1 MQWAWRP
8 SADRDTITDAPS
20 STALAKVSGAGR
32 NLRTMR
38 GSAPIRTSRLLPG
51 VGERGTGA
59 SRHTDRPVRHGTEW
73 SSYQPQTRSWPFQL
87 IEAGC
92 LLALSAVPIGAA
104 LWLVARRR
112 ADPGARP
119 DPACADGH
127 GEAGTPRQGP
137 QRWAGCQPAWRAT
150 VTPSGD
156 WKWQTTEGR
165 RLGYKKPIG
174 ARHVQARDHQ
184 LLREVEP
191 EAGLRRGQLPG

>member
-20 STALAKVSGAGR
+20 STASARCQAPGGISGRCEGPRPSAHLGYFRALASVGQARGGMQTARFDTAPSGRGISRKPGSGR
-32 NLRTMR
+32 
-38 GSAPIRTSRLLPG
+38 SSSSR
-51 VGERGTGA
+51 
-59 SRHTDRPVRHGTEW
+59 
-73 SSYQPQTRSWPFQL
+73 Q
-87 IEAGC
+87 GC
-92 LLALSAVPIGAA
+92 LLALSAVLIGAA

-127 GEAGTPRQGP
+127 REAGTPRQGP

-156 WKWQTTEGR
+156 WKWQITEGR
-165 RLGYKKPIG
+165 RLGYKKPIE

-184 LLREVEP
+184 LLRKMEA